1 MAYSVLPIAGVDL
14 NNVTPDSFSYTA
26 GTTAIDI
33 PAFAPLGTQT
43 FGNDGLRYVFAQAGV
58 AIAVSA
64 ATCIIN
70 ASTFQVTLGATGT
83 YLAGASMASG
93 DYGWFSKASV

>member
-1 MAYSVLPIAGVDL
+1 MAYTVLPIAGVDL
-14 NNVTPDSFSYTA
+14 SNVTNTNTNSA
-26 GTTAIDI
+26 GTAIST
-33 PAFAPLGTQT
+33 FGPLGAET
-43 FGNDGLRYVFAQAGV
+43 FGSDGFRYVFAQAGA
-58 AIAVSA
+58 AIAASS

-83 YLAGASMASG
+83 YLSGASMASG

>member
-1 MAYSVLPIAGVDL
+1 MAYTITPLAGIDL
-14 NNVTPDSFSYTA
+14 NNLAQTNSNSA
-26 GTTAIDI
+26 GTAVPTIG
-33 PAFAPLGTQT
+33 PLGAEV
-43 FGNDGLRYVFAQAGV
+43 FGSDGFRYVFAQAGV
-58 AIAVSA
+58 AIAASA

-83 YLAGASMASG
+83 YLSGASMASG

>member
-1 MAYSVLPIAGVDL
+1 MAYTVLPIAGVDL
-14 NNVTPDSFSYTA
+14 YNTTTTNPNSA
-26 GTTAIDI
+26 GTVIAT
-33 PAFAPLGTQT
+33 FGPLGAET
-43 FGNDGLRYVFAQAGV
+43 FGSDGFRYVFAQAGA
-58 AIAVSA
+58 AIATSS

-83 YLAGASMASG
+83 YLSGASMASG

>member
-14 NNVTPDSFSYTA
+14 ANTTNVNLNSA
-26 GTTAIDI
+26 GTNIAT
-33 PAFAPLGTQT
+33 FGPLGAET
-43 FGNDGLRYVFAQAGV
+43 FGSDGFRYVFAQAGT
-58 AIAVSA
+58 AIGVST

-70 ASTFQVTLGATGT
+70 ASTFQVTLGTGT
-83 YLAGASMASG
+83 YLSGASMASG

>member
-1 MAYSVLPIAGVDL
+1 MAYTVLPIAGTDL
-14 NNVTPDSFSYTA
+14 YNTAQSTSQVIGSTTVTVPTF
-26 GTTAIDI
+26 G
-33 PAFAPLGTQT
+33 PLGAET
-43 FGNDGLRYVFAQAGV
+43 FGSDGYRYVFAQAGA
-58 AIAVSA
+58 AIAASS

-83 YLAGASMASG
+83 YLSGASMASG

>member
-1 MAYSVLPIAGVDL
+1 MAYTVLPIAGVDL
-14 NNVTPDSFSYTA
+14 YNTTTTNTNSA
-26 GTTAIDI
+26 GTAI
-33 PAFAPLGTQT
+33 ATFGPLGAET
-43 FGNDGLRYVFAQAGV
+43 FGSDGFRYVFAQAGA
-58 AIAVSA
+58 AIAASS

-83 YLAGASMASG
+83 YLSGASMASG

>member
-1 MAYSVLPIAGVDL
+1 MAYTITPLAGVDL
-14 NNVTPDSFSYTA
+14 NNVANTNSNSA
-26 GTTAIDI
+26 GTSI
-33 PAFAPLGTQT
+33 PT
-43 FGNDGLRYVFAQAGV
+43 FGPTGAEVFGSDGFRYVFAQAGV
-58 AIAVSA
+58 AIATSS

-83 YLAGASMASG
+83 YLSGASMASG